1 MALQQSAE
9 VKLDTMTPGE
19 RLAELA
25 RVVRQLAA
33 RLHVGAN
40 RDEIIRKLEEAVE
53 AALKPDERDVVHGD

>member
-1 MALQQSAE
+1 M
-9 VKLDTMTPGE
+9 KLDTMTPGE
-19 RLAELA
+19 RLVELA

-53 AALKPDERDVVHGD
+53 AALKPDEKDVVHGD